1 MTSAPRAPARTGRS
15 LTATETTQRT
25 DIVRRVS
32 RNTVLWTLV
41 IFFGATIMFG
51 YIRNATED
59 SSTATSLAAQ
69 LAAGLLLVAVIVLY
83 VRRQR

>member
-1 MTSAPRAPARTGRS
+1 
-15 LTATETTQRT
+15 
-25 DIVRRVS
+25 VS

-41 IFFGATIMFG
+41 LFFGASVMFG

-69 LAAGLLLVAVIVLY
+69 LAAGLLLVAVIILY